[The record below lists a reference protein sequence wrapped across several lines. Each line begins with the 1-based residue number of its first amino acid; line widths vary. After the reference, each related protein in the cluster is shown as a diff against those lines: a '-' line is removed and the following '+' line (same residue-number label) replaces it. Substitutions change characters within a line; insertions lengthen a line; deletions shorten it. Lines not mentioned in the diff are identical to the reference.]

1 MKNLFFAF
9 LVVSTSAFAQ
19 SNAVEA
25 LRRHLPAFDYMGQ
38 DTLGEKC
45 EIDLFGQTNG
55 SIRLELFATSRA
67 DFLITPDMAFET
79 TPTRFVARRPGFS
92 DTGKVEMSLIVEGES
107 VSIQR
112 DFSIGERHWVSAIT
126 CLIED
131 L

>member
-1 MKNLFFAF
+1 MKNIFFALL
-9 LVVSTSAFAQ
+9 LVSSSAFAQ
-19 SNAVEA
+19 NNAVDA
-25 LRRHLPAFDYMGQ
+25 LRRHLPAFDYLGQ

-67 DFLITPDMAFET
+67 DFVITPDMAYES
-79 TPTRFVARRPGFS
+79 TPTRFVARRAGTS
-92 DTGKVEMSLIVEGES
+92 DSGTVVMSLIVEGER

-112 DFSIGERHWVSAIT
+112 DFSNGGRHWVSALT
-126 CLIED
+126 CIIED

>member
-1 MKNLFFAF
+1 MKNIFFAF
-9 LVVSTSAFAQ
+9 LFVSTSAFAQ
-19 SNAVEA
+19 TNAVEA
-25 LRRHLPAFDYMGQ
+25 FRRFLPAFDYLGQ

-67 DFLITPDMAFET
+67 DFVITPDMAFEA
-79 TPTRFVARRPGFS
+79 TPTRFIARRPGTS
-92 DTGKVEMSLIVEGES
+92 ESGTVVMSLIVEGER

-112 DFSIGERHWVSAIT
+112 DFSNGERHWVSALT
-126 CLIED
+126 CIIED

>member
-1 MKNLFFAF
+1 MKNIFFALLF
-9 LVVSTSAFAQ
+9 ISTSSLAQ
-19 SNAVEA
+19 TNAVEA
-25 LRRHLPAFDYMGQ
+25 LRQHLPAFDYVGE

-67 DFLITPDMAFET
+67 EFLITPEMTFES
-79 TPTRFVARRPGFS
+79 TPTRFVARRPGVS
-92 DTGKVEMSLIVEGES
+92 ETGKVEMSLIVEGER

-112 DFSIGERHWVSAIT
+112 DFSIGERHWISAIT

-131 L
+131 